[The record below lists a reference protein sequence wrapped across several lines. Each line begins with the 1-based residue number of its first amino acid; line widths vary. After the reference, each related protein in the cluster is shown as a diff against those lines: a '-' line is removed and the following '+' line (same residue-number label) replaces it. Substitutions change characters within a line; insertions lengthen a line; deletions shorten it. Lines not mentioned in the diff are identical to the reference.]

1 VGTRI
6 LNTPTPSQSS
16 SPFLNFGVLLQRIR
30 QNTNSKMRAV
40 RLGVMAADLCLVALA
55 FWTAY
60 NLRFENLTSS
70 LFDPGGIGDFQF
82 YRQTVFFLIPLWI
95 VLFWLFKA
103 YDHAILFS
111 GHQEYT
117 SVFTASTVGIML
129 VIVVIFLDPQ
139 LTIARGWLLLTWV
152 FSVSFVGIGRFLIR
166 RLIYMARRRGHF
178 MTPTYI
184 VGANAEGIAIAG
196 HLMSAP
202 QFGINVIGFLD
213 DSLAPGE
220 TVMPDVVVHGPTDRA
235 EMLCAK
241 FGVER
246 LIVATSGI
254 EREELQAMF
263 KRFVNVDDVAVW
275 LSSGMYEMLTTGVR
289 VQDIGSMAMIS
300 VNRVRLNGLNV
311 VMKAIIDYVGA
322 AVALVLLSP
331 LLLYIYWMMKR
342 TDPGPVLYKRRVVG
356 VGGKQFD
363 AFKFRTMVVNSSE
376 VLAEYLANNPEARAE
391 WDKYEKLRND
401 PRVTKIGAFLRKT
414 SLDELPQLFNVLRGE
429 MSLVGPRMITLEEV
443 ERYGQW
449 DMNIHTVKPGITGL
463 WQISGRSELTYA
475 ERVRLDMHY
484 IRNYSI
490 WLDLQI
496 LFWTIP
502 TVVFRRGAF

>member
-1 VGTRI
+1 LGTR
-6 LNTPTPSQSS
+6 LLDSSVKSQLH
-16 SPFLNFGVLLQRIR
+16 SPFLNPGRLLQRIR
-30 QNTNSKMRAV
+30 HNSTAKMRAV
-40 RLGVMAADLCLVALA
+40 RVGVAVVDLLLIGLA
-55 FWTAY
+55 FMVAY
-60 NLRFENLTSS
+60 NLRFQGLTSS
-70 LFDPGGIGDFQF
+70 LFDPEGMADVRF
-82 YRQTVFFLIPLWI
+82 YQQTVFFLIPLWI
-95 VLFWLFKA
+95 VLFWLFRA
-103 YDHAILFS
+103 YDTAILFS

-117 SVFTASTVGIML
+117 SVATASTVGIML
-129 VIVVIFLDPQ
+129 VIVLIFLDTS
-139 LTIARGWLLLTWV
+139 LEIARGWLLLTWV
-152 FSVSFVGIGRFLIR
+152 FSMGFVGLGRFVIR
-166 RLIYMARRRGHF
+166 RLIYWARRRGHF

-213 DSLAPGE
+213 DTLAPGE
-220 TVMPDVVVHGPTDRA
+220 TVMPDVVVHGPPDRA
-235 EMLCAK
+235 ESLCAR

-300 VNRVRLNGLNV
+300 VNRVRLTGINV
-311 VMKAIIDYVGA
+311 LIKAAIDYAGA
-322 AVALVLLSP
+322 AFGLLVLSP
-331 LLLYIYWMMKR
+331 LLLYIYIKMKR
-342 TDPGPVLYKRRVVG
+342 TDPGPVLYRRRVVG

-363 AFKFRTMVVNSSE
+363 AFKFRTMVVNSAE
-376 VLAEYLANNPEARAE
+376 VLAEHLASSPAARAE

-401 PRVTKIGAFLRKT
+401 PRVTPIGDFLRKS

-463 WQISGRSELTYA
+463 WQISGRSELSYA

-496 LFWTIP
+496 LLWTIP
-502 TVVFRRGAF
+502 AVVFRKGAF